1 MPYFVYRRK
10 SLFWDDCECH
20 TLFIGEKAY
29 SEMIVNA
36 ILFPQAMLRMDQRIK
51 IKARMERV
59 EEVIQEV
66 IVFLFIK
73 EATFCGWQFNFRLTQ
88 Q

>member
-1 MPYFVYRRK
+1 MSIIQGPGQVNVCAC
-10 SLFWDDCECH
+10 SV
-20 TLFIGEKAY
+20 FIGEKAY

-73 EATFCGWQFNFRLTQ
+73 EATFCG
-88 Q
+88 